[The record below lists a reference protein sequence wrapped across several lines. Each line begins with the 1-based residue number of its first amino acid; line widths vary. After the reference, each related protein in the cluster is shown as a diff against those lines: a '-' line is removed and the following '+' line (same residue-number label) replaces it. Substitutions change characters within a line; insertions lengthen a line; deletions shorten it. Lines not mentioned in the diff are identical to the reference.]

1 MCPADNNGAAAD
13 GKAVLIKRRRW
24 RGHEKKKGR
33 KMERIDLNGLWT
45 MNPTDRKAEYP
56 AKIPGSVLSALLDAE
71 AIPNPYY
78 RRNEYRARELFRKIT
93 ASEGNFR
100 WRKRF
105 FPMRKLIWSAWD
117 WTLWLMWSLTAS
129 RCLRPIICTG
139 NGGSRQSL
147 T

>member
-1 MCPADNNGAAAD
+1 MCPADNNEAAAD

-78 RRNEYRARELFRKIT
+78 RRNEYRARELFR
-93 ASEGNFR
+93 EDYCFR
-100 WRKRF
+100 REF
-105 FPMRKLIWSAWD
+105 QVEEEILSHEEIDLVCMGLD
-117 WTLWLMWSLTAS
+117 TLAHVELNELAY
-129 RCLRPIICTG
+129 
-139 NGGSRQSL
+139 
-147 T
+147 